1 MSEPSA
7 PGRVLLL
14 ATGDTIAHRHG
25 ATPPAVLSG
34 AELLA
39 EVAVP
44 AGVAVTVEDV
54 LAEPS
59 WDTSPATMLTIARR
73 VAAAPAEGFDGVVVT
88 HGLATVDDTAL
99 LTDLLAGPCRAVF
112 TGADCG
118 DEPAGRAN
126 LAAAL
131 AAAAAPALRG
141 TVTCL
146 AGELRT
152 PLGVPIGTVA
162 GRVAL
167 TAPLP
172 PRPPRATGVPEP
184 DVALIHAYP
193 GIPATL
199 LTTAADLGAR
209 GVVLAGGPAGEVP
222 VELLG
227 AIDDLVTA
235 DVTVV
240 VPGHGRGC
248 TAGLAEQV
256 GAIRVAG
263 LTARQARVATM
274 VALGDGGVARARAW
288 FAAYP

>member
-1 MSEPSA
+1 VNKSSE
-7 PGRVLLL
+7 VLLL
-14 ATGDTIAHRHG
+14 ATGDTIAHRHD
-25 ATPPAVLSG
+25 ASPPAVLSG

-44 AGVAVTVEDV
+44 ATVAVTVEDV
-54 LAEPS
+54 LAEPG
-59 WDTSPATMLTIARR
+59 WDRDPATMLAVARR
-73 VAAAPAEGFDGVVVT
+73 VAAAPADGFAGVVVT
-88 HGLATVDDTAL
+88 HGLATIDDTAL
-99 LTDLLAGPCRAVF
+99 LTDLLAGPVRAVF
-112 TGADCG
+112 TGADCA
-118 DEPAGRAN
+118 DADAGRAN
-126 LAAAL
+126 LTAAL
-131 AAAAAPALRG
+131 TAAAAPELHG

-152 PLGVPIGTVA
+152 PLGVPVGTVA
-162 GRVAL
+162 GRATL

-184 DVALIHAYP
+184 DVALISTYP
-193 GIPATL
+193 GIPAAL

-209 GVVLAGGPAGEVP
+209 GVVLAGSPAGEVP
-222 VELLG
+222 VELFG

-235 DVTVV
+235 DVAVV

-248 TAGLAEQV
+248 TAGLVEQV